1 MIDEPRIAEALSAV
15 RDPELDEPI
24 TDLGFVKEVR
34 IDGGQVAVTLWLP
47 TYFCA
52 PNFAYIMAVDAKA
65 AVEAVDGVTDVA
77 IRLVDH
83 HAADEINGG
92 LADGK
97 DFDETFP
104 GETAGSGLAEVR
116 LRFDRK
122 AFVARQQQLYRSLV
136 EDGLSPAEILALTVA
151 DLPPTPDARR
161 YLDRRARAGLDTS
174 GSAPFLVDLDGK
186 AITEDTLERHLLF
199 ARTVSVSIEG
209 NASFCRGLL
218 ATRYGLSPPGD
229 GGCPP
234 DKGGES
240 RQRVEEACS

>member
-1 MIDEPRIAEALSAV
+1 MIAEDRISDALSTV

-34 IDGGQVAVTLWLP
+34 IDGGRVTVTLWLP

-52 PNFAYIMAVDAKA
+52 PNFAYIMAADAKA
-65 AVEAVDGVTDVA
+65 AVGAVDGVTDVA

-83 HAADEINGG
+83 HASDEINGG
-92 LADGK
+92 LAAGK

-104 GETAGSGLAEVR
+104 DETAGSGLADVR

-122 AFVARQQQLYRSLV
+122 AFVARQQELYRQLT
-136 EDGLSPAEILALTVA
+136 DTGMTPAEILGLTIA
-151 DLPPTPDARR
+151 DLPDTPEARR
-161 YLDRRARAGLDTS
+161 YLDRRARVGLDIS
-174 GSAPFLVDLDGK
+174 EGASFLVDLDGK
-186 AITEDTLERHLLF
+186 AVTAETLDRHLIF

-218 ATRYGLSPPGD
+218 AARYGLSPS
-229 GGCPP
+229 
-234 DKGGES
+234 K
-240 RQRVEEACS
+240 EACS